1 MYGGITF
8 LGWFHTILGIAAIL
22 TGLFLLIKENFI
34 SIKSFLGRFYL
45 VSTAIT
51 AGSSLFIY
59 NSTGSFNIAHLLSVI
74 TILAILFAIILHKVN
89 IFGLFNLYLK
99 ELALSSTVFF
109 SMLPTTA
116 EVLKRL
122 PPQDPFVD
130 SIDDPLVIKFYI
142 AYVFI
147 YGVFALFQ
155 IYIIKSGNYHE

>member
-1 MYGGITF
+1 VYGGITF
-8 LGWFHTILGIAAIL
+8 LGWFHTVLGIAAIL
-22 TGLFLLIKENFI
+22 TGLFILIKENFI

-109 SMLPTTA
+109 SILPTTA

>member
-1 MYGGITF
+1 VYGGITL

-34 SIKSFLGRFYL
+34 RINSFLGRFYL
-45 VSTAIT
+45 VSTVIT

-59 NSTGSFNIAHLLSVI
+59 NATGNFNTAHLLSVV
-74 TILAILFAIILHKVN
+74 TVLAIFFALILHKVN
-89 IFGLFNLYLK
+89 IFGVLNKYLK

-122 PPQDPFVD
+122 PPKDPFVD

-155 IYIIKSGNYHE
+155 IYIINRGSYHE

>member
-34 SIKSFLGRFYL
+34 SIKSFVGRFYL
-45 VSTAIT
+45 VSTIIT
-51 AGSSLFIY
+51 ADW

-74 TILAILFAIILHKVN
+74 TILAIFFATTLHYVK
-89 IFGLFNLYLK
+89 IFGLFNSYLK

-130 SIDDPLVIKFYI
+130 SIDDPLVMKFYI

-155 IYIIKSGNYHE
+155 IYIIRSGGYHE

>member
-59 NSTGSFNIAHLLSVI
+59 NSTGNFNIAHLLSVI

-89 IFGLFNLYLK
+89 IFGLFNSYLK

-109 SMLPTTA
+109 SMLPT
-116 EVLKRL
+116 
-122 PPQDPFVD
+122 
-130 SIDDPLVIKFYI
+130 
-142 AYVFI
+142 
-147 YGVFALFQ
+147 
-155 IYIIKSGNYHE
+155 KSY

>member
-1 MYGGITF
+1 M
-8 LGWFHTILGIAAIL
+8 
-22 TGLFLLIKENFI
+22 
-34 SIKSFLGRFYL
+34 
-45 VSTAIT
+45 
-51 AGSSLFIY
+51 
-59 NSTGSFNIAHLLSVI
+59 I

-89 IFGLFNLYLK
+89 IFGLFNSYLK

-109 SMLPTTA
+109 SMLPTTV

-122 PPQDPFVD
+122 PPHDPFVD

>member
-45 VSTAIT
+45 VSTVIT

-74 TILAILFAIILHKVN
+74 TILAILLLLVGIAMAYESFFRESQSTINNLSLNKPELTGFSQFISNMSNDFPIVYGVLSIILAVTLAILAAFVRK
-89 IFGLFNLYLK
+89 LFSDY
-99 ELALSSTVFF
+99 
-109 SMLPTTA
+109 
-116 EVLKRL
+116 
-122 PPQDPFVD
+122 QDKKKKP
-130 SIDDPLVIKFYI
+130 
-142 AYVFI
+142 A
-147 YGVFALFQ
+147 
-155 IYIIKSGNYHE
+155 